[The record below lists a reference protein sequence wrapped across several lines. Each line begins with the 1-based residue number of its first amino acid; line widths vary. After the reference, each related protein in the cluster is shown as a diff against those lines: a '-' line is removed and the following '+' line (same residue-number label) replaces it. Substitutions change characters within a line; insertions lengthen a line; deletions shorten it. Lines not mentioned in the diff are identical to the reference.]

1 MTKKTNQII
10 EQKKKKRKKI
20 GYVQVIK
27 WFFILLAC
35 LVLILGIIGRVQHYI
50 THHIK

>member
-1 MTKKTNQII
+1 MIQSQKHK
-10 EQKKKKRKKI
+10 KKKKRGKI
-20 GYVQVIK
+20 RPVQVIK

-35 LVLILGIIGRVQHYI
+35 LVLILGIIGRVQHYV